1 MMIINNQWNYFKIAE
16 SVRNIISNIYLNVQ
30 CICLYNSINNIK
42 YNTYKLHIII
52 LIIKYTKL

>member
-30 CICLYNSINNIK
+30 CTFIQ
-42 YNTYKLHIII
+42 
-52 LIIKYTKL
+52 